1 MSIGKDICKKG
12 EDLRTMLQVS
22 GLIYWLTFKF
32 PASHIFVILLKY
44 NTHFILWLIQEIYS
58 TMKKR
63 LSNTVVAKF
72 RLVTVQNMKS
82 KKD

>member
-63 LSNTVVAKF
+63 LSNTMVTKF
-72 RLVTVQNMKS
+72 RLVTVQNKKS